1 MRMARLDGRQ
11 RSKRAVL
18 RKLARDL
25 GFPDHF
31 GGNLDALFDVLAHD
45 VKGPMAI
52 RWRTTAAGRTALG
65 RDYLRIADTLTAA
78 AALRDDITVEIR

>member
-1 MRMARLDGRQ
+1 MRVARLDGRQ

-45 VKGPMAI
+45 VKGPMTI
-52 RWRTTAAGRTALG
+52 RWRTTDYGRAMLG
-65 RDYLRIADTLTAA
+65 RDYVKIVATLMEAA
-78 AALRDDITVEIR
+78 AMRDDITVEIR